1 MTCAATPARPT
12 ARARRALAGM
22 LLPLALCAGGCI
34 PGYVRLSI
42 SSRPNSNGGKPVYVL
57 VRAAERKVFAA
68 ESYADVAA
76 RLDSP
81 DATVLR
87 AQMLRPGAKQTM
99 YIKKPDKVSLGVFV
113 LFTAPGGPWAAVV
126 DSPLPARLAL
136 ELAGSQIAKETR

>member
-1 MTCAATPARPT
+1 MRLPLLPAAG
-12 ARARRALAGM
+12 RARV
-22 LLPLALCAGGCI
+22 LLSLLVSLLVSLAGGCL
-34 PGYVRLSI
+34 PGYVRVSI
-42 SSRPNSNGGKPVYVL
+42 TSRPNTNGGKPVYVL

-99 YIKKPDKVSLGVFV
+99 WLKKPDKASLGVFV
-113 LFTAPGGPWAAVV
+113 LFTAPGGPWSTLL
-126 DSPLPARLAL
+126 DPPLPYRVAL